1 LRYSAEN
8 NRKDEGEVI
17 KRRERMKNKSKEC
30 VEKLCKC
37 QQPDN
42 RKSRGKEKIKWT
54 GGNI

>member
-1 LRYSAEN
+1 
-8 NRKDEGEVI
+8 
-17 KRRERMKNKSKEC
+17 MKNKSKGC

-42 RKSRGKEKIKWT
+42 WKSRGKKIKWT

>member
-1 LRYSAEN
+1 MSLIFGRHDWVILPEH

-42 RKSRGKEKIKWT
+42 WKSRGKK
-54 GGNI
+54 